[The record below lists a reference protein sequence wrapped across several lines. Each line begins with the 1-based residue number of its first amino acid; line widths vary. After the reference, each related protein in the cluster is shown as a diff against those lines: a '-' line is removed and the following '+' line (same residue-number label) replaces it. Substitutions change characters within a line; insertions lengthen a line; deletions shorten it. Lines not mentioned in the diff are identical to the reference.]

1 MKLREGF
8 SQAFVYN
15 CNKHRLATKH
25 HPRAACGIELAEV
38 LVVTGGMETQSRV
51 SAYNEDGF
59 LADLPSLGQGR
70 YNHACG
76 HFVNTDNKMV
86 GNLHSPM
93 LTSYN
98 IHKNRRKDKIYFALL
113 KALLVLSN

>member
-1 MKLREGF
+1 MKALEVALYRQKILLRTFTITVKLREGF

-15 CNKHRLATKH
+15 CSKHRLATKH
-25 HPRAACGIELAEV
+25 HPRAACGIELSEV

-51 SAYNEDGF
+51 TAYNEDGF

-86 GNLHSPM
+86 GNLPT
-93 LTSYN
+93 LTSSITSMY
-98 IHKNRRKDKIYFALL
+98 
-113 KALLVLSN
+113 

>member
-1 MKLREGF
+1 M
-8 SQAFVYN
+8 
-15 CNKHRLATKH
+15 
-25 HPRAACGIELAEV
+25 
-38 LVVTGGMETQSRV
+38 VVTGGMETQSRV
-51 SAYNEDGF
+51 TAYNEDGF

-86 GNLHSPM
+86 GNLDSPM

-98 IHKNRRKDKIYFALL
+98 IHKNRRKGKIYFALL